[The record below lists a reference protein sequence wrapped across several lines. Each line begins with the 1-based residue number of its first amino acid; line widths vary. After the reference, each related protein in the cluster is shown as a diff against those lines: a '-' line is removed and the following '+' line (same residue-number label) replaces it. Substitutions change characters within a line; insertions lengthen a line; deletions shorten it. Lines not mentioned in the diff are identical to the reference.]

1 MRQSFDQFACVRP
14 ARSYSGVPTPL
25 AANPT
30 IDMIVV
36 RENSEGEYVNNGGRF
51 SQGQPNEVAI
61 QTAVHTR
68 AGVERVLRHGF
79 ELAMKPERRQKLTM
93 VTKSNAQRYAM
104 VLWDDVLDEL
114 APQYPSV
121 SVDKQ
126 HIDAISMNFVRMPE
140 TFDIVVASN
149 LFGVL
154 RNFHDRLDCINM
166 YDVYQIT
173 VANANTLN
181 LHVARAGDILT
192 DLSGA
197 ITGSLGLNPSANL
210 NVSCEYPSVGLRRN
224 NLLSSL
230 MAVQRDCNSHLHLL

>member
-1 MRQSFDQFACVRP
+1 
-14 ARSYSGVPTPL
+14 
-25 AANPT
+25 
-30 IDMIVV
+30 MIVV

-51 SQGQPNEVAI
+51 SQGQANEVAI

-68 AGVERVLRHGF
+68 KGVERVLRYGF
-79 ELAMKPERRQKLTM
+79 ELAMRPERRQKLTM

-149 LFGVL
+149 LFGAL
-154 RNFHDRLDCINM
+154 CQLP
-166 YDVYQIT
+166 QQ
-173 VANANTLN
+173 
-181 LHVARAGDILT
+181 
-192 DLSGA
+192 
-197 ITGSLGLNPSANL
+197 
-210 NVSCEYPSVGLRRN
+210 SVERHR
-224 NLLSSL
+224 
-230 MAVQRDCNSHLHLL
+230 Q

>member
-1 MRQSFDQFACVRP
+1 MLLDPDHVTLEPLIRMRQAFDQFACVRP

-68 AGVERVLRHGF
+68 KGVERVLRHGF

-104 VLWDDVLDEL
+104 VMWDDVLDAV
-114 APQYPSV
+114 APDYPSV

-149 LFGVL
+149 LFGAIFLCKSL
-154 RNFHDRLDCINM
+154 RCDFFVQLP
-166 YDVYQIT
+166 Q
-173 VANANTLN
+173 
-181 LHVARAGDILT
+181 
-192 DLSGA
+192 
-197 ITGSLGLNPSANL
+197 
-210 NVSCEYPSVGLRRN
+210 SVGWH
-224 NLLSSL
+224 
-230 MAVQRDCNSHLHLL
+230 Q